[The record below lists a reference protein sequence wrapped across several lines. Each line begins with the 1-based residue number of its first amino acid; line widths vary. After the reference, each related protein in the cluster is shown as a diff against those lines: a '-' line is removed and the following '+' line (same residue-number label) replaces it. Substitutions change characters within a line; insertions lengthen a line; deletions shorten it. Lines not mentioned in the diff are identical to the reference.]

1 VPPSFARFTIATLI
15 VAAPLIAT
23 PLVAAEP
30 LKESVHLTVAG
41 GPNAGT
47 YDKSTD
53 RGGCSSGLVG
63 KGVWGNQ
70 LSDPK
75 DKDPKQFNSLQLI
88 VPDPKKPGEFYV
100 KIGFGPLM
108 HRGAE
113 YVVET
118 RPAEKKKSGS
128 GTVTVLDKGAT
139 AAMNFDVK
147 TAQGVKL
154 SGTIDCKSVIRAGG
168 Q

>member
-1 VPPSFARFTIATLI
+1 VPPTSRRFAIAALTTLLSTPF
-15 VAAPLIAT
+15 AAAS
-23 PLVAAEP
+23 P

-53 RGGCSSGLVG
+53 RGGCSSGLTS
-63 KGVWGNQ
+63 KGAWGNQ

-75 DKDPKQFNSLQLI
+75 DADPKHFNSLQLI
-88 VPDPKKPGEFYV
+88 VPDPKKPHEFLLKV
-100 KIGFGPLM
+100 GFGPLL

-113 YVVET
+113 YTVET
-118 RPAEKKKSGS
+118 RPAEKGKSGS

-139 AAMNFDVK
+139 ATVNFDAK
-147 TAQGVKL
+147 AADGTRFT
-154 SGTIDCKSVIRAGG
+154 GTIDCKSVLR
-168 Q
+168 